1 MKRSLTTGLLALPL
15 AAVLA
20 VSLGAEVKTRDKTQV
35 KFEGMLGK
43 MLNLF
48 GGKGAKDGIVSATA
62 VKGQRKASISDTTG
76 QIVDLGEEKV
86 YNLDMKKREY
96 TVTTFEEIRRQI
108 REAREKAE
116 KEAAEARK
124 EAQKEQKE
132 QKEENAEKS
141 EPAKEL
147 DVDFDVKETGQ
158 KKQVAGY
165 DTREVV
171 MTISVREK
179 GKKLDESGGLVMTS
193 DMWLGAD
200 IPAMREAVDF
210 EIRYWKQLQG
220 GDSAGVSA
228 EQMATAMA
236 LYPMLK
242 PAMDRMKQESGKLS
256 GTPMLTVMTLEAVK
270 STEAMK
276 SESSQPSGGSG
287 GLSGM
292 LARKMMKK
300 EDPKQR
306 ATIFTTQHEM
316 LEIST
321 TVAPADLEIPAG
333 FKEKK

>member
-1 MKRSLTTGLLALPL
+1 MKRSLTTGLIALPL

-43 MLNLF
+43 MVNLF

-86 YNLDMKKREY
+86 YNLDMKKKEY
-96 TVTTFEEIRRQI
+96 TVTTFEEIRRQM
-108 REAREKAE
+108 REARDKAE

-132 QKEENAEKS
+132 EKAEKS

-158 KKQVAGY
+158 KKQIAGY

-171 MTISVREK
+171 TTITVREK
-179 GKKLDESGGLVMTS
+179 GKQLDESGGLVMTS
-193 DMWLGAD
+193 DMWLGPD

-220 GDSAGVSA
+220 GDTAGVSA

-236 LYPMLK
+236 L
-242 PAMDRMKQESGKLS
+242 
-256 GTPMLTVMTLEAVK
+256 
-270 STEAMK
+270 
-276 SESSQPSGGSG
+276 
-287 GLSGM
+287 
-292 LARKMMKK
+292 
-300 EDPKQR
+300 
-306 ATIFTTQHEM
+306 
-316 LEIST
+316 
-321 TVAPADLEIPAG
+321 
-333 FKEKK
+333 